1 MYVSGGLCIQLTR
14 QINFLSWLWGCL
26 RVRLS
31 LVYVTALW
39 LRQWDT
45 NLVFELIL
53 SWFCYLIFRWI
64 DVLEILLTVLYS
76 SRSVECVWWMLRSWI
91 ILWECEWSERMFNSK
106 LLSFLESTQG
116 YNIFTT
122 NCKLLLA
129 YVVSWKIWYN
139 DLLAY
144 INELTSDKYRLWSSI
159 A

>member
-1 MYVSGGLCIQLTR
+1 MYVSGGLRIQLTR
-14 QINFLSWLWGCL
+14 QINFLSWFWGCL
-26 RVRLS
+26 WVRLS

-64 DVLEILLTVLYS
+64 DVLEISLTVLYS
-76 SRSVECVWWMLRSWI
+76 SRSVECVWWILCSWI
-91 ILWECEWSERMFNSK
+91 ILWECEWSESMFNSK
-106 LLSFLESTQG
+106 LLSFLESMQG

-122 NCKLLLA
+122 NCKLLVA

-139 DLLAY
+139 DLLADN
-144 INELTSDKYRLWSSI
+144 NELTSDKYRLWSSI